1 MSRDRQSMGKVVFTH
16 KIQCKSKPVSLK
28 PSVKSAKIQQKFGK
42 MLTHCVV
49 GGCSRTSDDK
59 SASFYGFPRKT
70 KHASQR
76 NKWIQFVRST
86 RKDFTGPGA
95 AHNNNVKICDA
106 HFDDDAFMRRFQLTE
121 SCWAEGKFS
130 SKFARKLVENAV
142 PTKALMKARIGKTP
156 TRGISGQPQRRL
168 PSTYTLKSDMKA
180 QTHVSTETDL
190 VSFSM
195 FCSI

>member
-1 MSRDRQSMGKVVFTH
+1 MIAGRWERSCLPAKYSVNPNEL
-16 KIQCKSKPVSLK
+16 SSK

-42 MLTHCVV
+42 MPTNCVV

-59 SASFYGFPRKT
+59 SASFYGFPSKT
-70 KHASQR
+70 KHASRR

-86 RKDFTGPGA
+86 RKDFTGPGTS
-95 AHNNNVKICDA
+95 HNNNVKICDA

-121 SCWAEGKFS
+121 GWRAEGKFS

-156 TRGISGQPQRRL
+156 TRGISGQPRRRL
-168 PSTYTLKSDMKA
+168 PSTYTQKSDMRA
-180 QTHVSTETDL
+180 RTHVSTETDL